1 MVVKIMPSG
10 RWERSRSTTA
20 SGRSSENILTTKLF
34 QPWARAVSSIDKVIS
49 TEKGV
54 VTVSSAST
62 PMVLGVARAPRIF
75 FADRSG
81 T

>member
-1 MVVKIMPSG
+1 M
-10 RWERSRSTTA
+10 
-20 SGRSSENILTTKLF
+20 LTTKLF
-34 QPWARAVSSIDKVIS
+34 QPWARAVSSIERVIS